1 MKITDEQVEK
11 VCDFVYPTWYYD
23 EEAFKRH
30 GRETV
35 RNALEV
41 AFRDPPGFCIETLN
55 CRLAL
60 GHKGGCERS

>member
-11 VCDFVYPTWYYD
+11 VCEFVYPTWYYEGD
-23 EEAFKRH
+23 YEKRA

-41 AFRDPPGFCIETLN
+41 AFRNSLAFCTKTQN
-55 CRLAL
+55 CRLTD
-60 GHKGGCERS
+60 GHDSGCVR